1 MCGAWSSSDSPAAL
15 ATACLPAHRHGRRGR
30 ARQLLPPNRRLLH
43 KHEEEARI
51 IKLRFATFSFTGGVE
66 ICSDQVGG
74 NRECRKFRL
83 REKGDLYARSVN
95 WERHFGGGAG
105 LYKAIW
111 YFEGNQLGPALSFL
125 A

>member
-1 MCGAWSSSDSPAAL
+1 MPGTAAAGVLDSYCHP
-15 ATACLPAHRHGRRGR
+15 TGDYCTSVEKKRGV
-30 ARQLLPPNRRLLH
+30 
-43 KHEEEARI
+43 
-51 IKLRFATFSFTGGVE
+51 IKLRFATFSFTGKIE
-66 ICSDQVGG
+66 ICSGPVGG